1 MTPAEAD
8 EELLVRYRLDLL
20 DKLLESKASVQ
31 QMASV
36 TAELASIKKLLI
48 AVLMAIVV
56 ASIGFGF
63 AALQIAGTH
72 A

>member
-20 DKLLESKASVQ
+20 DKLLESKASVE
-31 QMASV
+31 QMTAV
-36 TAELASIKKLLI
+36 TAELASIKKLLV